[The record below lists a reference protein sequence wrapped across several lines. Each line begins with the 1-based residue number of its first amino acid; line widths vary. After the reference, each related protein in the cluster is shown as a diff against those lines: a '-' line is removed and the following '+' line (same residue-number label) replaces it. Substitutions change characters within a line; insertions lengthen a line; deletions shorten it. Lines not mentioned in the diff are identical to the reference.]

1 MIPPAFKFSPV
12 TRPIIT
18 VIFFV
23 FGMAA
28 PLAVGADDPI
38 SFNRDIR
45 PILSDKCFHCHGPD
59 EHSREADLRFD
70 IKESAMHAI
79 EPGDP
84 DSSELIY
91 RILEEDPDS
100 RMPPAEVNKPLTPAE
115 VQLLQKWIE
124 QGAQWSDFWAYVA
137 PVKHEVPSSKLYSSA
152 KKSNWIDH
160 LVGARLESLNLSP
173 SKRADRTTLIR
184 RLYFD
189 LIGLP
194 PTPTQVRSF
203 VSDKSVNAFEKV
215 VDELLDSP
223 HFGERMAIYWLDL
236 VRYADTVGYHGDQD
250 HNISPYRD
258 WVINSFNEN
267 MRFDQFTREQLAGDL
282 LPNPTTAQQVASG
295 YNRLLQTTHEGG
307 LQPKEYSAIYAADR
321 VRNVSGVWM
330 GATVGCAQCHDHKFD
345 PYTAKDFYSL
355 AAFFADID
363 DEKHFKSGTNK
374 LPTRRDPELLLISDS
389 DRKELEIAQKTVNQ
403 TQAKVTALKK
413 KIAAKDKDKAASSA
427 KDVAAWKLEL
437 KNLEQALSKSRSLG
451 KAIEQRGRWTMITR
465 TLDSPRTVRVLSRGD
480 WMDESGEIVLP
491 AVPEFLG
498 SVAPDEAVENK
509 GNDEGAKNEGAKN
522 EGAKNE
528 GAKARRATR
537 LDLANWLVDG
547 QQDSG
552 KLTARVFANR
562 VWHLLMGI
570 GVSKSLDDFGGQGEA
585 PVDLKLLDNLAI
597 EFIETGWDVKA
608 LVRQIVTSQTYQQS
622 SLESKELREID
633 PFNQTFARQSR
644 FRLPAEVIRDNA
656 LAIGGLLVTDEIGG
670 RSVRPYQPS
679 GYYQHLN
686 FPQRKYSHDKERSQW
701 RRGVYVH
708 WQRQFLHPTL
718 KALDAPSREEC
729 TAQRAKSNTPSAAL
743 ALLNDPSFIEAARAF
758 AERVLK
764 ETKTTAF
771 DDRLEMAFEL
781 ALSRPPTSAESQLLN
796 SLLEQNLEQFNAAP
810 EDAKSLTTIGQQ
822 PVDQDINPAELAA
835 WTMVTRAI
843 LNTSESMSRN

>member
-236 VRYADTVGYHGDQD
+236 VRYADTVGYHGDQ
-250 HNISPYRD
+250 NVSISPYR
-258 WVINSFNEN
+258 
-267 MRFDQFTREQLAGDL
+267 
-282 LPNPTTAQQVASG
+282 
-295 YNRLLQTTHEGG
+295 
-307 LQPKEYSAIYAADR
+307 
-321 VRNVSGVWM
+321 
-330 GATVGCAQCHDHKFD
+330 DHKFD

-389 DRKELEIAQKTVNQ
+389 DRRELEIAQKTVNQ

-528 GAKARRATR
+528 GAKNECAKARRATR